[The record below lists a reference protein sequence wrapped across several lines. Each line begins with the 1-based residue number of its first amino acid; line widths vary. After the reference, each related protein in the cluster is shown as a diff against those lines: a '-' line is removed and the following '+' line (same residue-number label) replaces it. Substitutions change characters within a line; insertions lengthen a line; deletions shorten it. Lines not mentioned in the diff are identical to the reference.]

1 MIGTDIT
8 IAIVQILRIG
18 SGCHGE
24 LQKIYVQESEI
35 KISEEQCLLCPV
47 ASTTPKL
54 PE

>member
-18 SGCHGE
+18 SGCNGE

-35 KISEEQCLLCPV
+35 KISEQCLLCPV